1 MFYFFLSF
9 WQYWVQS
16 LSVHSEHFRAALDFS
31 QNRDQGNP
39 QKHYFICRFCS
50 CYDVVFQRFRADALQ
65 YRPKTLPKNLV
76 RSQSDGLFDRK
87 QLGCHIQ
94 HPNHPQGMQP
104 GYLME
109 KVKALQNVV
118 GGKVCKNQKEGK
130 HQNNTPAYQPYDIPF
145 ADIRNRKFHRA
156 FAPILLD
163 IFIISLSKGKERQ
176 LFLNNPISR
185 MISVPVGFAMG
196 YRGITGSF
204 VCSEVSFQCIH
215 IKGKTACVS

>member
-1 MFYFFLSF
+1 MLVSKDTYVF
-9 WQYWVQS
+9 QY
-16 LSVHSEHFRAALDFS
+16 S
-31 QNRDQGNP
+31 QNCDQGDP
-39 QKHYFICRFCS
+39 QKHHFICGFGGCH
-50 CYDVVFQRFRADALQ
+50 DVVFQRFRADALQ
-65 YRPKTLPKNLV
+65 YRFKTLPKNLV

-94 HPNHPQGMQP
+94 HPDHPQGMQP
-104 GYLME
+104 GCLME

-130 HQNNTPAYQPYDIPF
+130 YQDNTPAYQPNDIPL

-163 IFIISLSKGKERQ
+163 IVIIPLKNGKTRQ

-185 MISVPVGFAMG
+185 MISAPVGFAMR
-196 YRGITGSF
+196 YRRIAGSF

-215 IKGKTACVS
+215 TKGKTACLGQLT